1 MLEGY
6 LLQKEKK
13 KNEHYPYY
21 VDQLP
26 EYSKL
31 FSFIHSVHVPRTESN
46 LIPSRLQNNF
56 DIQRGKFV
64 CLFSE
69 ACAELSR
76 TSRILLTT
84 KTSKQKHNEEKIEIL
99 L

>member
-1 MLEGY
+1 MCWRAICCRR
-6 LLQKEKK
+6 KK
-13 KNEHYPYY
+13 KKEHYPYY

-56 DIQRGKFV
+56 NIQRGKFV

-76 TSRILLTT
+76 TSRILPSHNENKQT
-84 KTSKQKHNEEKIEIL
+84 KT
-99 L
+99 